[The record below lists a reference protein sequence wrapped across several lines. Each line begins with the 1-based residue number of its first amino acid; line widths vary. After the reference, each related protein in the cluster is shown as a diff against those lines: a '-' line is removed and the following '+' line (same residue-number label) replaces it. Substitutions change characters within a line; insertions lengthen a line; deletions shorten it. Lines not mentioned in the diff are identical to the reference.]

1 MNRYEEVSIPI
12 FFLSLLIYIF
22 DSIRIKNIY
31 FNYLK
36 TFILI
41 SNPNLIITFIDNDTK
56 FYKLKK
62 IFKKKFIAIQNGYR
76 FYKQDLIEKIQ
87 NSSTKFICD
96 EYYCFWRKYKRI
108 HEKKIDGE
116 IINIGSVKN
125 NLCKKLKV
133 KKSGICFISSF
144 GISSNKFEKRIL
156 NYLSNFCKKKGI
168 KLYILARTT
177 QIAEKNFLK
186 MH

>member
-62 IFKKKFIAIQNGYR
+62 IFKKKNLLLSKMDTDFIN
-76 FYKQDLIEKIQ
+76 KI
-87 NSSTKFICD
+87 
-96 EYYCFWRKYKRI
+96 
-108 HEKKIDGE
+108 
-116 IINIGSVKN
+116 
-125 NLCKKLKV
+125 
-133 KKSGICFISSF
+133 
-144 GISSNKFEKRIL
+144 
-156 NYLSNFCKKKGI
+156 
-168 KLYILARTT
+168 
-177 QIAEKNFLK
+177 
-186 MH
+186 

>member
-1 MNRYEEVSIPI
+1 MKNLAKKIWEIKFNFKIPNKKKILVYDNNSTNILSKIIGKNFNILMNRYEEVSIPI

-62 IFKKKFIAIQNGYR
+62 IFKKKKIYCYPKWIQ
-76 FYKQDLIEKIQ
+76 
-87 NSSTKFICD
+87 
-96 EYYCFWRKYKRI
+96 
-108 HEKKIDGE
+108 
-116 IINIGSVKN
+116 
-125 NLCKKLKV
+125 
-133 KKSGICFISSF
+133 
-144 GISSNKFEKRIL
+144 IL
-156 NYLSNFCKKKGI
+156 
-168 KLYILARTT
+168 
-177 QIAEKNFLK
+177 
-186 MH
+186 